1 MSSSRPSRFFY
12 GWFIVAV
19 AGIGLFMGYVPIIGF
34 SFGVFF
40 KPLSD
45 EFNWSR
51 AEVSL
56 AFSLSLL
63 VLSATLPVVGRLV
76 DKYGARKVILPSA
89 VLFGLTLASF
99 YFLTASLWHFY
110 AVYLVLGAAGSG
122 TAAVPYYKVIANW
135 FDKRRGLALG
145 LTMAGA
151 GLGFFVMP
159 TLSYVLI
166 SAVGWRLAYVII
178 GVTVIV
184 VTISVVGPFLR
195 ETPQSMGLR
204 SDDEVASEQ
213 NVAALKYNSGLTVKE
228 AWFSATFWV
237 MCTALFLVSL
247 ALNGCLIHLVPL
259 LTDRGISPKTAALSA
274 SVLGGATLLGRLGT
288 GFLLDRFFAGNV
300 AIVFFSLGA
309 LGVLMLWTG
318 AGGWLSFLV
327 AILLGLGIGAEGDIM
342 PYLVSRYFGL
352 RAFGEIYAYVLAIYT
367 LGAVVGPILMG
378 FAFDATGSYDLVLIP
393 FLVVTLAGALL
404 LTRLGPYKSWKPLGV
419 AP

>member
-1 MSSSRPSRFFY
+1 M
-12 GWFIVAV
+12 
-19 AGIGLFMGYVPIIGF
+19 
-34 SFGVFF
+34 
-40 KPLSD
+40 
-45 EFNWSR
+45 
-51 AEVSL
+51 
-56 AFSLSLL
+56 
-63 VLSATLPVVGRLV
+63 
-76 DKYGARKVILPSA
+76 
-89 VLFGLTLASF
+89 
-99 YFLTASLWHFY
+99 
-110 AVYLVLGAAGSG
+110 
-122 TAAVPYYKVIANW
+122 PYYKVISNW

-166 SAVGWRLAYVII
+166 STVEWRLAYVII

-184 VTISVVGPFLR
+184 VTMSVVGPFLR

-204 SDDEVASEQ
+204 ADDEEVSELDTAS
-213 NVAALKYNSGLTVKE
+213 LKYNSGLTAKE
-228 AWFSATFWV
+228 AWHSATFWV
-237 MCTALFLVSL
+237 MCPALFLVSL

-288 GFLLDRFFAGNV
+288 GYLLDRFFAGNV

-318 AGGWLSFLV
+318 AGGWLTFLV
-327 AILLGLGIGAEGDIM
+327 AVLLGLGIGAEGDIM

-352 RAFGEIYAYVLAIYT
+352 CAFGEIYAYVLAIYT

-378 FAFDATGSYDLVLIP
+378 YVFDATGSYDLVLIP

-404 LTRLGPYKSWKPLGV
+404 VTRLGPYRSWKPLGV

>member
-1 MSSSRPSRFFY
+1 
-12 GWFIVAV
+12 
-19 AGIGLFMGYVPIIGF
+19 
-34 SFGVFF
+34 
-40 KPLSD
+40 
-45 EFNWSR
+45 
-51 AEVSL
+51 
-56 AFSLSLL
+56 
-63 VLSATLPVVGRLV
+63 
-76 DKYGARKVILPSA
+76 
-89 VLFGLTLASF
+89 
-99 YFLTASLWHFY
+99 
-110 AVYLVLGAAGSG
+110 
-122 TAAVPYYKVIANW
+122 
-135 FDKRRGLALG
+135 
-145 LTMAGA
+145 
-151 GLGFFVMP
+151 
-159 TLSYVLI
+159 
-166 SAVGWRLAYVII
+166 
-178 GVTVIV
+178 
-184 VTISVVGPFLR
+184 
-195 ETPQSMGLR
+195 
-204 SDDEVASEQ
+204 
-213 NVAALKYNSGLTVKE
+213 
-228 AWFSATFWV
+228 